1 MCDSL
6 PTYSAEL
13 LLTPAQV
20 GDQCFSGSL
29 CKQGEAECVVIGTGA
44 NTFFGRAATLVG
56 ADDDST
62 GHLQKILAKIGLFCM
77 VSIAFWI
84 VRASSNL
91 NAPLTKQ
98 SRSSSSTRPIATRT
112 AAASTTF

>member
-1 MCDSL
+1 MRCLAPSRFQAL
-6 PTYSAEL
+6 LEL
-13 LLTPAQV
+13 TRIQV
-20 GDQCFSGSL
+20 GDQCFSGST

-84 VRASSNL
+84 VRASRL
-91 NAPLTKQ
+91 RDG
-98 SRSSSSTRPIATRT
+98 SR
-112 AAASTTF
+112 